1 MPAALSRVSLCLGAY
16 VLLGAFTALPA
27 GLARASSG
35 DNDASSAANHGDPED
50 TFRRALEL
58 EKQRKWSAAIE
69 LYGEAL
75 DHWPDR
81 PELSKLR
88 VDFVHRLRLC
98 ETHYR
103 IGRRYQDNSFRNVLL
118 RLPRERALEL
128 YDEVLER
135 IETQYVENVAL
146 DQLLR
151 RGLDNLEVALRDP
164 GFLKTNLTGATPER
178 VMKLR
183 DTFRSL
189 RDRVTARDRAEARA
203 QVSSACDLARQV
215 VGLPAPAVVLEF
227 VFGATDG
234 LNDDYSNYLTPDKLD
249 DLYAMIDGNFVG
261 LGVELKQDE
270 KGLRI
275 VGVIAGGPASEAGLK
290 AGDRIT
296 RVDGHN
302 VAGLGLDEAAGRL
315 QGAEGSAVEIGVLR
329 ADGSEIHVRL
339 VRRPVEVKSVAQTKI
354 VDPSNG
360 VGYIQLTGFQKSTT
374 DELTKAIA
382 SLQGKGMKSLVLDV
396 RGNPGGLLNVAVDI
410 AERFID
416 KGVIVSTKGRAPGQ
430 SFVYRSRGEAIWR
443 MPLTVLI
450 DHDSASASEILAG
463 ALQDHR
469 RAVIIGERS
478 FGKGSVQSIFSL
490 RAAPAGL
497 KLTTAKFYSPKNRS
511 YSEQGVE
518 PDMPVRTAARPLR
531 GDRPEESV
539 PAPEFGRLDR
549 DPALSLAVQQA
560 SRRPQATA
568 R

>member
-1 MPAALSRVSLCLGAY
+1 V
-16 VLLGAFTALPA
+16 VLLLLWPPGAVLAPM
-27 GLARASSG
+27 ARAQAPVPDRPG
-35 DNDASSAANHGDPED
+35 ASSSTTSAISDDPEE

-58 EKQRKWSAAIE
+58 EKQRKWAAAIE
-69 LYGEAL
+69 LYGDAL

-81 PELSKLR
+81 PELSRLR

-103 IGRRYQDNSFRNVLL
+103 LGRRYQDNSFRNTLL

-135 IETQYVENVAL
+135 IETQYVEPVAL

-164 GFLKTNLTGATPER
+164 AFLQTNLTGASTER
-178 VMKLR
+178 VQKLR
-183 DTFRSL
+183 EVFRAQ

-203 QVSSACDLARQV
+203 QVSAACDTGRQV
-215 VGLPAPAVVLEF
+215 AALPAPAIILEF

-296 RVDGHN
+296 QVDGQS
-302 VAGLGLDEAAGRL
+302 VAGLGLDDAASRL
-315 QGAEGSAVEIGVLR
+315 QGNEGTAVEIFVLR
-329 ADGSEIHVRL
+329 ADGRQDRVRL
-339 VRRPVEVKSVAQTKI
+339 IRRPVEVKSVAQAKI
-354 VDPSNG
+354 VDAANG
-360 VGYIQLTGFQKSTT
+360 IGYIQLTGFQKSTT
-374 DELTKAIA
+374 DELTRAIA
-382 SLQGKGMKSLVLDV
+382 ALQARGMRSLVLDV

-416 KGVIVSTKGRAPGQ
+416 KGVIVSTRGRAAGQ
-430 SFVYRSRGEAIWR
+430 SFTYRARGEAIWR

-469 RAVIIGERS
+469 RATIIGERS

-490 RAAPAGL
+490 RTAPAGL
-497 KLTTAKFYSPKNRS
+497 KLTTAKFYSPKNRA

-518 PDMPVRTAARPLR
+518 PDVPVRTAAKPAR
-531 GDRPEESV
+531 GDSASEE
-539 PAPEFGRLDR
+539 PIATPEFGRIDR
-549 DPALSLAVQQA
+549 DPVLSLAVQQA
-560 SRRPQATA
+560 VRRPQAS